1 MLDKHLVAT
10 TRPQAKEKNIINWG
24 NYRITVLQDRLF
36 RLERSE
42 NQKFRDDATQSVWFR
57 DMPKQEFTVTDDGN
71 TLTVWTKQCA
81 LIVKERREDCRVQL
95 NNEFFEINNEGN
107 LKGTSRT
114 LDGYDGDM
122 FVGLQNKKA
131 SEMSEDKR
139 IKLENGVCSVNGI
152 AVFDDVN
159 SLTLGTDGEVKPI
172 RGDGSDEYIFVYG
185 DDYRSAVKALYMIC
199 GNTPLIARFALGNW
213 WSRYYIYTD
222 KEYLR
227 LLNSFEEQK
236 VPLTVATIDM
246 DWHYSKQMEDD
257 LHITE
262 KGRNTEFCGGN
273 DGWTGYTFNK
283 RLFPDYKDF
292 LRKIKEKN
300 LKITL
305 NLHPA
310 GGIRWWEDCYK
321 DIAKAMGADFE
332 NGEWVKFDIANT
344 DFINNYFSKVHKPYE
359 DDGVAFWWI
368 DWQQGTNSA
377 MEGLDPLWSLN
388 HYHYLD
394 NALNHSAPLI
404 LSRYA
409 GIGSHRYPLGFSG
422 DTHISW
428 STLDY
433 LPKFTATAS
442 NIGYTWWSHDIGGH
456 MFGEKDDE
464 MYLRHIQYGVFSP
477 INRLH
482 CCNAEV
488 CTKEPWAYE
497 NGTGELARKWLRF
510 RHKLIPYLYTASHR
524 THKEGTA
531 LVEPLY
537 YEWKSENAYKYKNE
551 YLFGGELLAAPIT
564 TPIEKDGFS
573 RTEIWLP
580 EGKWFD
586 IFTGAEYNSGKDGK
600 ELTILRKLDTV
611 PVFIKS
617 GGILPLS
624 ADEGNSVNNPKTLE
638 VLVWSGN
645 GEYTL
650 YEDGRTEEVTDEL
663 FTKFSAFYEEENGLT
678 KQTLEISMS
687 GNSKVIPKDRIL
699 KIRFKDIKDGSISV
713 FADNKEIKAEEI
725 LSDCAAVDIKIDASK
740 KYRVSVTYKGQ
751 SQLEKL
757 KAYACKTLTA
767 AKGNIIDKDD
777 LWKAIQK
784 VESAEEYVSLIDEN
798 DKISDT
804 VKHCL
809 KESL

>member
-57 DMPKQEFTVTDDGN
+57 DMPEQEFTVTDDGN
-71 TLTVWTKQCA
+71 TLTVSTKQCT
-81 LIVKERREDCRVQL
+81 LIVKESRENCRVKL

-107 LKGTSRT
+107 LKGTART

-185 DDYRSAVKALYMIC
+185 DDYRSAVKALFMIC
-199 GNTPLIARFALGNW
+199 GSTPLIPRFALGNW

-246 DWHYSKQMEDD
+246 DWHYSKEMEED

-273 DGWTGYTFNK
+273 DGWTGYTWNK

-321 DIAKAMGADFE
+321 DIAKAMGVDSE

-428 STLDY
+428 ETLNY
-433 LPKFTATAS
+433 LPQFTATAS
-442 NIGYTWWSHDIGGH
+442 NVGYTWWSHDIGGH

-510 RHKLIPYLYTASHR
+510 RHKLIPYLYTASYR
-524 THKEGTA
+524 TYKEGAA

-551 YLFGGELLAAPIT
+551 YLFGGELLVSPIT

-580 EGKWFD
+580 EGKWYD
-586 IFTGAEYNSGKDGK
+586 IFIGAEYNSGKGGK

-638 VLVWSGN
+638 VLVWPGN

-650 YEDGRTEEVTDEL
+650 YEDGRTEEVTDES

-740 KYRVSVTYKGQ
+740 KYWVSVTYKGQ
-751 SQLEKL
+751 SKLEKL

-784 VESAEEYVSLIDEN
+784 VESVEEYVKLIDKT

-804 VKHCL
+804 VKLCL
-809 KESL
+809 KEVL